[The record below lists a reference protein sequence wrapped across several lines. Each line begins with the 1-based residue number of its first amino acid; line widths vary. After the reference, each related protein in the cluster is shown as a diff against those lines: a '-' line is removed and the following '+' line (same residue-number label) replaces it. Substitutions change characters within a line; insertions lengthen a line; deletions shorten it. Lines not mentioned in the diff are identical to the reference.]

1 MWGGTFGSNS
11 SERVRSF
18 GIALDI
24 QLNYQEGSHFQKA
37 FAEGSHFWAHGRQ
50 DFKRVHAFPE
60 DSQRVRTFGHMLV
73 KTLKGFALLAKTCIG
88 FALLGM
94 RSPKTRQGSHFG
106 RRLAKGS
113 YFWQGCAKGSHFW
126 AWPCQKL
133 GRVKARK
140 GLHFHVFSG
149 LDAEGLQFGP
159 QAQKGSANRN

>member
-1 MWGGTFGSNS
+1 MWGGTFGANS
-11 SERVRSF
+11 KERVRSF

-24 QLNYQEGSHFQKA
+24 QSNYQEGSHFWKA

-60 DSQRVRTFGHMLV
+60 DSQGVRTFGHMLV
-73 KTLKGFALLAKTCIG
+73 KTLKGFALLAKTRKG

-106 RRLAKGS
+106 RGFAKGS
-113 YFWQGCAKGSHFW
+113 YIWQGSAKGSHFS

-140 GLHFHVFSG
+140 GLHCHAFSNLG
-149 LDAEGLQFGP
+149 AKGLQFGP
-159 QAQKGSANRN
+159 QAQKGSANHS